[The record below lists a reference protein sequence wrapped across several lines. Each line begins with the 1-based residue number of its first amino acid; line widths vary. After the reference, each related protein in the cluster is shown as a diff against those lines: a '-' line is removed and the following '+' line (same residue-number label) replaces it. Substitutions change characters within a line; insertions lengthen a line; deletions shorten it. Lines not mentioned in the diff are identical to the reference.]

1 MLYPAELQARRPL
14 TIHCRQDPRHRRSF
28 VKLPQRQGLPA
39 LFQMMGV
46 FAEFERSMIVER
58 VKSGLRRAVA
68 QGKKLGRPRV
78 DHDERKV
85 LKLLKDGVG
94 IKRTARTVGVGV
106 ATVQRIKAAS

>member
-78 DHDERKV
+78 DHE
-85 LKLLKDGVG
+85 
-94 IKRTARTVGVGV
+94 TERTVLETTIAKIGGLGS
-106 ATVQRIKAAS
+106 AAARPPRT